1 MNPRNRP
8 QFTLGFPNEGSVE
21 DGASG
26 SGFFLDEITPIVN
39 NYFYFYFP
47 STRTK
52 HTGLLLP
59 NTSQCVLQPH
69 SKTFQSHLLKYKL

>member
-26 SGFFLDEITPIVN
+26 SGFFLDEISPIVN
-39 NYFYFYFP
+39 NYFLF
-47 STRTK
+47 
-52 HTGLLLP
+52 LLP
-59 NTSQCVLQPH
+59 INANKAHRSTTS
-69 SKTFQSHLLKYKL
+69 